1 MLSWLRRR
9 REQAERIEAEADA
22 LISDLGDGAYAEAR
36 RREREASS
44 DDMEREWRRI
54 ALAVAR
60 KTGETV
66 GLDTS
71 TRMAIDANF
80 SVDDETAPGTEPQQ
94 DIDPLAELMRIVSDT
109 PARPPY
115 RIQFVG
121 GEGKRGTSILKE
133 VRLNASDPSEAVRE
147 ASRLRWP
154 NHAIGFR
161 LIDREGQE
169 VFGRDRR

>member
-44 DDMEREWRRI
+44 DEMEREWRRI
-54 ALAVAR
+54 ALAVAG
-60 KTGETV
+60 KTGKSV
-66 GLDTS
+66 GLDTA
-71 TRMAIDANF
+71 TRMAIDADF
-80 SVDDETAPGTEPQQ
+80 SVLDDGTAPRTEPQQ
-94 DIDPLAELMRIVSDT
+94 DIDPLDELMRIVSET

-121 GEGKRGTSILKE
+121 GEGERATSILKE
-133 VRLNASDPSEAVRE
+133 VRLTPPTPPRPSGRPPVFVGLLAPSAS
-147 ASRLRWP
+147 
-154 NHAIGFR
+154 G
-161 LIDREGQE
+161 
-169 VFGRDRR
+169 